1 MKKYQEIVNE
11 YQKRRKDTVID
22 TIATGLTYADE
33 IAVESGLLEEAGLL
47 TDVMENATGILPFA
61 IITISEGSKILLKR
75 KPGKTG
81 LKDGAYRMLKS
92 GAAIGVGSVVMGS
105 AGLAAAIPVTMGVRA
120 LFDRYKSRALTGHRV
135 QSRVTRLKELNR
147 MIRNDFNEP
156 ETETESI
163 VDVLSVSGSVE

>member
-1 MKKYQEIVNE
+1 VSE

-81 LKDGAYRMLKS
+81 LKDGAYRMFKS